1 MKKKIA
7 NILVMALL
15 IILISTKTYAH
26 KITESIGIT
35 ENGYLAYLINMEAIE
50 DPYAPGTEQGRDV
63 QLDFY
68 RKWLIQQ
75 KEVTNLLQQIK
86 VCFGEEIT
94 QEELEE
100 SIDNDKGIVRDIGS
114 QTIEYSYANGKPT
127 LKFKGGAIT
136 LDKTG
141 DDEET
146 YKSKIESALGITF
159 EGNKA
164 TMSQAYIT
172 VTCGGDSTAPMFGIG
187 EDEIEFGVFLTNNQK
202 IAENIS
208 DKEGQ
213 GNVEERPNI
222 LTSLGETILNALL
235 ELFYNLGDVISSAL
249 NNWMN
254 NKLPFYVMIDAAQY
268 NQDTDV
274 KSETALATNA
284 SEIVITKDA
293 IKDNEIENE
302 IVSDAQIPKLLATP
316 EAILQNKVA
325 VLQTNVLG
333 DENNISDKI
342 WKAIYNF
349 TTEKFIG
356 LTIISIAILG
366 TIFEWRILKGMVF
379 SKTGAAEK
387 NAENQ
392 KGYMIWVMSFF
403 KILLLALVILAV
415 ISLVNLITI
424 TVAGEYSNSIFPI
437 KVTVDNGNSFNTN
450 IGGLIRYQVQT
461 ENLLQKTFFT
471 LAYFAYAI
479 LTGILFVEYF
489 LRVIITAFQIV
500 LAPIIVIKDAIKDET
515 VGYNEWFKTLIATQG
530 MQAVHGIMFFGI
542 AYGDIVATAANP
554 LFVLIILL
562 VMDAIPIL
570 LVKKLGIGV
579 FIPIAPLVGTNKITE
594 TSAARM
600 AGNVGSAAFSGA
612 KFVAGTTA
620 AGARLIGGVAGNV
633 AGVAGNVVGNAA
645 SNVAGVAKDFAGQKI
660 KTIKDFAA
668 GKISEDIYSKDL
680 TGFFERDDNDSQKEG
695 MEFAQEGDVL
705 RGRLKN
711 QLKNT
716 PTKLQKGTRA
726 FAKAGTMAAVVAAS
740 KLKGKSTISAIKEAT
755 KAGEKFD
762 ERNARVDE
770 RKEFKENVK
779 EHGEHAAYGMQR
791 IKDFRKNEKLTSEIE
806 NQFGKDGVKR
816 AENMLGSVALKGDG
830 ALKTALA
837 YSDKLTKDKINDKN
851 KQYEKGFKGSNKLDL
866 RIEAIN
872 NKFKENLGAM
882 TRFDK
887 QYGLEKMAKENKKA
901 ELDAIDKSQILSKTQ
916 KYDKKREIIEAE
928 TKRLRN
934 EQIGKLAKDDK
945 WINSEEGKKI
955 LGKDGQQSLL
965 QQFQDID
972 KTSEKEK
979 ALHIEKMRAKDKD
992 LIKIY
997 NDMDDE
1003 TKKKFMKEN
1012 GEIDFKKLSAEWERR
1027 TMNESDLQAA
1037 GLVKLSG
1044 ELAKKGDINA
1054 QKEFIEN
1061 YQDEELKPI
1070 LEQALETREY
1080 APDKLQANV
1089 NSNVAVLPNNDN
1101 RLNTTLVAE
1110 PKEVILSGDEQLRA
1124 QNMLGSVELK
1134 DNIAIKTALAYS
1146 DKLATDKIKEKN
1158 KEYEAGYDGPEN
1170 IDLRME
1176 ALNKLIQDN
1185 VDIASTFTR
1194 HLGIEEKVKENIRNE
1209 IEAIDKLNLGDKDE
1223 IVRRKADIV
1232 IQERKRIIQELGQE
1246 KIRELAE
1253 NDDWIDSSLG
1263 EKLFSGNAEERNKVI
1278 PTLLVNDRRL
1288 QLMRDFKEADKKAEE
1303 AKNLYIAQQREADLK
1318 EMFNKMTPED
1328 QKKFVDANAQI
1339 DFSKLS
1345 GEWKKQILLES
1356 DIQAAGLVKLS
1367 EELAQKG
1374 DIEAQRSFIDNYK
1387 EEDYRQILE
1396 QALETREYAPEMLE
1410 RVEPRAQQP
1419 NTIPTH
1425 TEVQETVVPEI
1436 NEKIIREPNTIPTHT
1451 EVQATVVPEINVQRV
1466 QGEIPVQEGR
1476 NSSVTI
1482 SEEMLAKQRE
1492 MVESK
1497 VKEMMSD
1504 MMKDNSL
1511 LDKDKITEEAINNV
1525 REHLNIIGSQVDGL
1539 SAEIIQQRYSED
1551 IASEIEKITK
1561 QNLQQ
1566 LLQNRDTLEGIAGSD
1581 DFKNALRE
1589 RLLQDKDTLK
1599 SIVQNEDFVKAIGEN
1614 KDIAEVISKNPEAFD
1629 KSFVEAIMGT
1639 EQATRMVDQRVQKEN
1654 KKNRKRQEG
1663 TNTNKEENEKTVEER
1678 PKIVT
1683 VESEHNTTRKV
1694 VETGNTIEN
1703 KNTKGSVASKDN
1715 VIQMQVGPNG
1725 RIRPEE
1731 SSKTGAKATTS
1742 DAGKRRSRRTNK
1754 KEGA

>member
-1 MKKKIA
+1 M
-7 NILVMALL
+7 
-15 IILISTKTYAH
+15 
-26 KITESIGIT
+26 
-35 ENGYLAYLINMEAIE
+35 
-50 DPYAPGTEQGRDV
+50 
-63 QLDFY
+63 
-68 RKWLIQQ
+68 
-75 KEVTNLLQQIK
+75 
-86 VCFGEEIT
+86 
-94 QEELEE
+94 
-100 SIDNDKGIVRDIGS
+100 
-114 QTIEYSYANGKPT
+114 
-127 LKFKGGAIT
+127 
-136 LDKTG
+136 
-141 DDEET
+141 
-146 YKSKIESALGITF
+146 
-159 EGNKA
+159 
-164 TMSQAYIT
+164 
-172 VTCGGDSTAPMFGIG
+172 
-187 EDEIEFGVFLTNNQK
+187 
-202 IAENIS
+202 
-208 DKEGQ
+208 
-213 GNVEERPNI
+213 
-222 LTSLGETILNALL
+222 
-235 ELFYNLGDVISSAL
+235 
-249 NNWMN
+249 
-254 NKLPFYVMIDAAQY
+254 
-268 NQDTDV
+268 
-274 KSETALATNA
+274 
-284 SEIVITKDA
+284 
-293 IKDNEIENE
+293 
-302 IVSDAQIPKLLATP
+302 
-316 EAILQNKVA
+316 
-325 VLQTNVLG
+325 
-333 DENNISDKI
+333 
-342 WKAIYNF
+342 
-349 TTEKFIG
+349 
-356 LTIISIAILG
+356 
-366 TIFEWRILKGMVF
+366 
-379 SKTGAAEK
+379 
-387 NAENQ
+387 
-392 KGYMIWVMSFF
+392 
-403 KILLLALVILAV
+403 AV

-450 IGGLIRYQVQT
+450 IGGLIRYQIQT

-479 LTGILFVEYF
+479 LTGILFLEYF

-515 VGYNEWFKTLIATQG
+515 VGYNEWFKTLITTQG

-554 LFVLIILL
+554 LFVLVILL
-562 VMDAIPIL
+562 IMVAIPIL

-633 AGVAGNVVGNAA
+633 AGVAGNAVGNAA
-645 SNVAGVAKDFAGQKI
+645 SNVAGAAKDFAGQKI
-660 KTIKDFAA
+660 KTIKDFAT

-680 TGFFERDDNDSQKEG
+680 TGFFERDDKDSQKEG

-726 FAKAGTMAAVVAAS
+726 FAKAGTMAAVATAS
-740 KLKGKSTISAIKEAT
+740 KLKGKSIKSAIKEAT

-770 RKEFKENVK
+770 RKEFKKNVK
-779 EHGEHAAYGMQR
+779 EHGEHAAFGMQR

-816 AENMLGSVALKGDG
+816 AENILGSVALKGDD

-837 YSDKLTKDKINDKN
+837 YSNKLTKDKINDKN
-851 KQYEKGFKGSNKLDL
+851 KQYEKGFKAPNKIDL

-916 KYDKKREIIEAE
+916 KFDKKREIIEAE

-955 LGKDGQQSLL
+955 LGKDGQKNLL

-992 LIKIY
+992 LMKIY

-1044 ELAKKGDINA
+1044 ELAKKGDLNA
-1054 QKEFIEN
+1054 QKEFIKN
-1061 YQDEELKPI
+1061 YQDKDLKPI
-1070 LEQALETREY
+1070 LEQALETREF
-1080 APDKLQANV
+1080 APGKLQANV
-1089 NSNVAVLPNNDN
+1089 NNNVAVLPNNDN
-1101 RLNTTLVAE
+1101 RINTPLVAK
-1110 PKEVILSGDEQLRA
+1110 PKEIILSEDEQQRA
-1124 QNMLGSVELK
+1124 QNMLDSVELK
-1134 DNIAIKTALAYS
+1134 DNVAIKTALLYS
-1146 DKLATDKIKEKN
+1146 DKLTTDKINDKN
-1158 KEYEAGYDGPEN
+1158 REYEERYDGPEKT
-1170 IDLRME
+1170 DFRME
-1176 ALNKLIQDN
+1176 ALNKFIQDN

-1209 IEAIDKLNLGDKDE
+1209 IEAIDKLNLGDKNE
-1223 IVRRKADIV
+1223 ISRRKADIV
-1232 IQERKRIIQELGQE
+1232 IQERKRLIQELGQE

-1253 NDDWIDSSLG
+1253 NDDWINSSLG
-1263 EKLFSGNAEERNKVI
+1263 DKLLSGGAEDKAIIESRS
-1278 PTLLVNDRRL
+1278 LLINDRKR
-1288 QLMRDFKEADKKAEE
+1288 QLMNDFKVADKKAEE
-1303 AKNLYIAQQREADLK
+1303 AKNLYIAQKRKADLMEIYDKMTPEDQKKFVNANAQIDFRKLSEEGIITTDKNKEYEKGYDGPENIDLRMEALNKLLQDNVDIATRFTRNYGLQDILQVRIKDKLNEINKLELDDENQRELMKADIVVEERKRIIQELGQEQVKELARSDEWINSPLGRELLHVNLNGVDAELLTEEEKKKTNRMLIAETENEQQRLILERQNQLLSDFKEADKKAEVAKNEYIAQQREAALK
-1318 EMFNKMTPED
+1318 EMYNKMTPED
-1328 QKKFVDANAQI
+1328 QKKFVDENVRV

-1345 GEWKKQILLES
+1345 DEWKKQISQES

-1374 DIEAQRSFIDNYK
+1374 DIEAQRAFIDNYK
-1387 EEDYRQILE
+1387 EEEYRHILE

-1425 TEVQETVVPEI
+1425 TEVQ
-1436 NEKIIREPNTIPTHT
+1436 
-1451 EVQATVVPEINVQRV
+1451 ATVVPEINVQRV
-1466 QGEIPVQEGR
+1466 QGEIPVQEER
-1476 NSSVTI
+1476 NLSVTI

-1497 VKEMMSD
+1497 VKEMISD
-1504 MMKDNSL
+1504 MKKDNSL

-1525 REHLNIIGSQVDGL
+1525 REHLEIIGSQVDGL

-1551 IASEIEKITK
+1551 IANEIDKITK

-1589 RLLQDKDTLK
+1589 KILQDKDTLK

-1639 EQATRMVDQRVQKEN
+1639 EQATRMVDKRVQKEN
-1654 KKNRKRQEG
+1654 RKNRKRQE
-1663 TNTNKEENEKTVEER
+1663 NKEESEKTTQER
-1678 PKIVT
+1678 KKIVT
-1683 VESEHNTTRKV
+1683 VEEEHVNRKKV
-1694 VETGNTIEN
+1694 VETETTIEN
-1703 KNTKGSVASKDN
+1703 KNPKGRVASNDN
-1715 VIQMQVGPNG
+1715 VIQMEVGPNG
-1725 RIRPEE
+1725 RIRAEE

-1742 DAGKRRSRRTNK
+1742 NAGKKRSRRTNK